1 MNIGVEIL
9 YEIWALSRSSELV
22 NNHVSDKHKGEKEHS
37 EVANNLARDGL
48 SSAHLVV
55 GVGVLDVGK
64 KNLFIPNLIVFSFLI
79 ILQGLSLKMLQD
91 LHEAAFVR
99 SSDAIEDV
107 HVDNVILVE
116 RDVILHEHFSWN

>member
-1 MNIGVEIL
+1 LNIGVEIL

-22 NNHVSDKHKGEKEHS
+22 YNHVSNEHKGEKEHS

-55 GVGVLDVGK
+55 GVGVLDVGE

-99 SSDAIEDV
+99 SSDAIKDV